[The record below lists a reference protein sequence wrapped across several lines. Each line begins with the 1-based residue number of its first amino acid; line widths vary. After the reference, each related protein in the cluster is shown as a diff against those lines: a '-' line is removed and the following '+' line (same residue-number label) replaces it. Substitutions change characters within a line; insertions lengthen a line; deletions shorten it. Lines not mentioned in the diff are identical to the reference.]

1 MPPSFKVGDRIR
13 IAPCQRHPVYRAGEL
28 GTITSII
35 LSPSGSAP
43 VLYLVEMDQK
53 QEAWPGTFYEKEL
66 ELVT

>member
-1 MPPSFKVGDRIR
+1 
-13 IAPCQRHPVYRAGEL
+13 VYRAGEL